1 MAKTEWY
8 IFKAKD
14 IDKLLPM
21 MYERKFNSIIGNMVA
36 ENKRNARHKKK
47 K

>member
-1 MAKTEWY
+1 MTHWY
-8 IFKAKD
+8 RFKAKD

-21 MYERKFNSIIGNMVA
+21 MFDRQFNSIIDSMVA